1 VAGPSTLGAGTM
13 TITQDDPRTKLT
25 AARRVEIFT
34 GAGRR
39 RSRSAE
45 EKVRI
50 IAESMAE
57 GANVS
62 AMART
67 HGLTPAQIFRWRRS
81 GVLSKAAP
89 PPALSFAPVV
99 VEEKVTTL
107 AAGEVIEIELKGA
120 KLRVPAGTRPATIV
134 ALVKALRSS
143 R

>member
-1 VAGPSTLGAGTM
+1 M
-13 TITQDDPRTKLT
+13 TITQDDPRTKPT

-39 RSRSAE
+39 RSWSVE
-45 EKVRI
+45 EKAGI

-57 GANVS
+57 GASVS
-62 AMART
+62 AVART

-81 GVLSKAAP
+81 GAPSKAAP
-89 PPALSFAPVV
+89 PPALSFAPVL
-99 VEEKVTTL
+99 VEAKATTP
-107 AAGEVIEIELKGA
+107 AASEVIEIELKGA

-134 ALVKALRSS
+134 VLVKALRSS